1 MCLVHENILA
11 HQQMCLTYEHTTR
24 KKSTVFR
31 KYLTGQVIESRPSP
45 EHQIR
50 EVNKPCLI
58 LHKRCIGR
66 PSDGVIRLI
75 YLLSITWRVETV
87 SLHFHGFT
95 FPSAL
100 WANFPHQHDGRYGPT
115 SGPGLDLIPQHVRPQ
130 PFHHPASAPTLRQ
143 RATTTF
149 SHNRYITMPL
159 ILSASLRGSQKPG
172 KQ

>member
-1 MCLVHENILA
+1 MSTPPPPGGNLKRPSLVCLVHENILA
-11 HQQMCLTYEHTTR
+11 HQQMCLTYEHTPR

-87 SLHFHGFT
+87 SLHFHGFA

-100 WANFPHQHDGRYGPT
+100 RARFPHQQEARRWRYGPT
-115 SGPGLDLIPQHVRPQ
+115 SGPGLCLIPQHFRPQ
-130 PFHHPASAPTLRQ
+130 PFHHPATL
-143 RATTTF
+143 TTL
-149 SHNRYITMPL
+149 H
-159 ILSASLRGSQKPG
+159 QKPLAAFAVTI
-172 KQ
+172 